1 MNTIYY
7 VPFVI
12 QMTKLKHMKRQICL
26 FCLIVACLQ
35 SGFTYAQSS
44 ENFDEITVDQTGYSL
59 GSTNPR
65 IFGNWSLGLIDADG
79 NYTDPNNSYLDVT
92 NKTFHAGGTDLANGA
107 NDNAIHITG
116 YLNVSKTFIMK
127 STDAT
132 PAPFALSSFAIDGE
146 SATWR
151 AEGWLNGAQVVS
163 YDFTTIA
170 GEINQISLTDS
181 KWTNIDEFRI
191 EQANGSADID
201 LYLDDIEISAA
212 LPVTLAHFQ
221 ATAVGSGIQ
230 LAWQMGV
237 ENTIKSF
244 TIQRSLDGINF
255 TDIASI
261 AVKTAANQHS
271 YQYLGQTPAVG
282 LNYYR
287 IKLIGNMEGR
297 NDYSQIISLLQ
308 TQTAKNWKVSP
319 NPAQSQVT
327 ITAPSI
333 QKTTVTADVINSSG
347 IKVHTEQLQPGNSA
361 WLFSLP
367 AIAHGIYYLN
377 IHRES
382 SHITTLKLIKK

>member
-1 MNTIYY
+1 M
-7 VPFVI
+7 
-12 QMTKLKHMKRQICL
+12 KHQICL
-26 FCLIVACLQ
+26 FCLIVSCLQ
-35 SGFTYAQSS
+35 IGFTYAQSS
-44 ENFDEITVDQTGYSL
+44 ENFDEITVDQTGVSQ
-59 GSTNPR
+59 STTNPR

-79 NYTDPNNSYLDVT
+79 NYTDVNNSYLDVT
-92 NKTFHAGGTDLANGA
+92 NKTFDAGGTNLANGT
-107 NDNAIHITG
+107 NDNAIRITG
-116 YLNVSKTFIMK
+116 HLNVSKTFIMK
-127 STDAT
+127 STDAAPT
-132 PAPFALSSFAIDGE
+132 PFALASFAIDGE

-151 AEGWLNGAQVVS
+151 AEGWLNGTQVVS
-163 YDFTTIA
+163 YDFTTTNGGAIS
-170 GEINQISLTDS
+170 QISLTDS
-181 KWTNIDEFRI
+181 KWNNIDEFRI

-201 LYLDDIEISAA
+201 LYLDDIEISSA

-271 YQYLGQTPAVG
+271 YQYLDQTPAVG

-287 IKLIGNMEGR
+287 IKLISNMEGR
-297 NDYSQIISLLQ
+297 NDYSQIISLIQ
-308 TQTAKNWKVSP
+308 TQKAKNWKVSP

-361 WLFSLP
+361 WKFSLP

-377 IHRES
+377 IRGES
-382 SHITTLKLIKK
+382 GHITTLKLIKK